1 MRRPIPLAWLQLTR
15 EPFRL
20 SVVLAGVAF
29 AVVLILMQLGFRD
42 AMFESAVRYHRALDY
57 DLALLSPKMQFI
69 GLPQSFSRRRLYQ
82 ARGYEG
88 VAKVTPVYLGLQVWK
103 NIDDPAQMRLIY
115 VVGID
120 PSRDVL
126 DVPGF
131 DESWD
136 RVKLADFVLY
146 DRASR
151 PEFGSVVD
159 RFETGQ
165 RVMTEVG
172 ERRIQVAG
180 LFDLGTSFGIDG
192 SVITSDLN
200 FLRLF
205 PNRSPGA
212 IDLGLVELE
221 PGADPVA
228 VRDAIAAGIPRDVEV
243 LTKAGFISREKGY
256 WDSNT
261 PIGFVFLFGV
271 IMGLV
276 VGGVI
281 VYQILFSDVSEH
293 LREYATL
300 KAMGY
305 RNAYLVSV
313 VLQESVI
320 LALLGYVPGLIVTLG
335 LYRVSEAATGL
346 PLELT
351 TERAGFVLVLTLAMC
366 CISGAIALR
375 KVRSADPAEV
385 F

>member
-29 AVVLILMQLGFRD
+29 AVVLILMQLGFRE
-42 AMFESAVRYHRALDY
+42 ALFQSAVRYHQTLEY
-57 DLALLSPKMQFI
+57 DLVLVSLKTQFI
-69 GLPQSFSRRRLYQ
+69 VFPQSFSRRRLYQ

-88 VAKVTPVYLGLQVWK
+88 VAKVTPVYIGQQIWK
-103 NIDDPAQMRLIY
+103 NPDDPKEMRLIF

-120 PSRDVL
+120 PSQDVL
-126 DVPGF
+126 NLDGI
-131 DESWD
+131 DEQWD
-136 RVKLADFVLY
+136 RVQLADVVLY

-151 PEFGSVVD
+151 PEYGLIVD
-159 RFETGQ
+159 RFEAGQ
-165 RVMTEVG
+165 RVMTELG
-172 ERRIQVAG
+172 NRRIEVAG
-180 LFDLGTSFGIDG
+180 LFELGTSFGIDG

-212 IDLGLVELE
+212 IDLGLIELS
-221 PGADPVA
+221 PGVDPA
-228 VRDAIAAGIPRDVEV
+228 TVRDAIAAGIPRDVEV
-243 LTKAGFISREKGY
+243 LTRADFIAREKDY
-256 WDSNT
+256 WDANT
-261 PIGFVFLFGV
+261 PIGYVFLFGV
-271 IMGLV
+271 IMGLA

-293 LREYATL
+293 LQEYATL

-305 RNAYLVSV
+305 TNAYLFSV
-313 VLQESVI
+313 VLQESMI
-320 LALLGYVPGLIVTLG
+320 LAVLGYVPGLIVTLG
-335 LYRVSEAATGL
+335 LYAVSATATNL
-346 PLELT
+346 PLQLT
-351 TERAGFVLVLTLAMC
+351 VERAVFVLMLTVAMC

>member
-15 EPFRL
+15 EPLRL
-20 SVVLAGVAF
+20 TVVVAGVAF
-29 AVVLILMQLGFRD
+29 AVVLILMQLGFRE
-42 AMFESAVRYHRALDY
+42 ALFESSVRYHQALDF
-57 DLALLSPKMQFI
+57 DVALLSPKMQFI

-88 VAKVTPVYLGLQVWK
+88 VAGVTPVYLGLQLWK
-103 NIDDPAQMRLIY
+103 NPDDPAQMRLIF
-115 VVGID
+115 VVGMD
-120 PSRDVL
+120 PSRNLL
-126 DVPGF
+126 DVDGF
-131 DESWD
+131 DDYWD

-151 PEFGSVVD
+151 PEFGSIVT
-159 RFETGQ
+159 RFEAGQ
-165 RVMTEVG
+165 RVMTELG
-172 ERRIQVAG
+172 DRRIEVAG

-221 PGADPVA
+221 PGVDPDA
-228 VRDAIAAGIPRDVEV
+228 VRDAIAARIPQDVEV
-243 LTKAGFISREKGY
+243 LTRADFIAREKDY
-256 WDSNT
+256 WNANT
-261 PIGFVFLFGV
+261 PIGYVFLFGV
-271 IMGLV
+271 IMGLA

-305 RNAYLVSV
+305 TNAYLFFV
-313 VLQESVI
+313 VLQESII
-320 LALLGYVPGLIVTLG
+320 LALLGYVPGVVVTLG
-335 LYRVSEAATGL
+335 LYSVSAAATSL
-346 PLELT
+346 PLRLT
-351 TERAGFVLVLTLAMC
+351 AARAVFVLILTIAMC
-366 CISGAIALR
+366 CISGAMALR